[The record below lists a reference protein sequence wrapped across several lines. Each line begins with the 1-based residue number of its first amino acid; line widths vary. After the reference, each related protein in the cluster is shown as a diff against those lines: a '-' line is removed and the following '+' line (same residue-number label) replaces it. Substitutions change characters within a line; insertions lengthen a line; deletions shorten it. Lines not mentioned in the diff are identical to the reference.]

1 MSLLLVQAME
11 AQSRNSVYSALSSGV
26 CVDDF
31 DNVIHAM
38 KAQSELDEFITVLKS
53 PTQQFSTF
61 LSILATPSGMSNS
74 TMLPSESVEEE
85 TEIEVFASFLL
96 KGGPLPPHSIK
107 KSPGLHRETAN
118 SQTLIARLIR
128 CVVIKRPLLILS
140 IDSRN
145 VLVVA
150 C

>member
-53 PTQQFSTF
+53 ATQDYSTF
-61 LSILATPSGMSNS
+61 LTILATPSGMSNS

-85 TEIEVFASFLL
+85 TIEVFASFLL

-107 KSPGLHRETAN
+107 KSPGL
-118 SQTLIARLIR
+118 SSGD
-128 CVVIKRPLLILS
+128 CK
-140 IDSRN
+140 
-145 VLVVA
+145 
-150 C
+150 

>member
-74 TMLPSESVEEE
+74 AMLPSKSVEEE
-85 TEIEVFASFLL
+85 TEIEVFSSFL

-107 KSPGLHRETAN
+107 KSRGL
-118 SQTLIARLIR
+118 SSGD
-128 CVVIKRPLLILS
+128 CK
-140 IDSRN
+140 
-145 VLVVA
+145 
-150 C
+150 